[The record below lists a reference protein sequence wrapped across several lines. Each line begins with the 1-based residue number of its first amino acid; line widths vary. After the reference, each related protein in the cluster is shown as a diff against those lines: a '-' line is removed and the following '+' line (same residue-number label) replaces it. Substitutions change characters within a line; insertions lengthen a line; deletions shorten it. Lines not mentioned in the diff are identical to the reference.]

1 MRVNPN
7 PMADILAALQRNQQQ
22 QNTAI
27 LELASGQRI
36 NQPSDDPGGA
46 ATVVQIHDRLSEANA
61 FLSSIE
67 TITGQMQMADSAL
80 SSVVTALTRA
90 IALGVQGATGTLSD
104 ENRQA
109 LAQEASGVRDQLLS
123 LANVSYEGRYVFSG
137 TAQVQPF
144 VLDGNVPSGV
154 RYDGNSGVNSI
165 LVGNGYRIQVN
176 IPGNQMFSAAGNDIF
191 KAMED
196 LITSLQSN
204 SGIDTAVTAVRK
216 GFDYITGQ
224 RVFYGNAI
232 NQLQAQQTYLGGEKL
247 QLAQQQDTVAGAD
260 VAAVASQ
267 LINAQNARSAALAA
281 TGKIAQGSL
290 FDYL

>member
-1 MRVNPN
+1 MP
-7 PMADILAALQRNQQQ
+7 DILAALERNQQQ

-27 LELASGQRI
+27 LQLASGQRI

-46 ATVVQIHDRLSEANA
+46 ATVVQIHDRAAQADA
-61 FLSSIE
+61 FLSSMN
-67 TITGQMQMADSAL
+67 TMTGQMHVADSTL

-104 ENRQA
+104 QDRQA
-109 LAQEASGVRDQLLS
+109 LAEEVAGVRDQLLS

-144 VLDGNVPSGV
+144 VVDSSLPSGV

-165 LVGNGYRIQVN
+165 LIGNGYKLQVN
-176 IPGNQMFSAAGNDIF
+176 VPGDQLFASSGNDMFQAIN
-191 KAMED
+191 D
-196 LITSLQSN
+196 LVTSLQTN
-204 SGIDTAVTAVRK
+204 SGIDTAVTSVRK
-216 GFDYITGQ
+216 AFDYVTGR

-232 NQLQAQQTYLGGEKL
+232 NQLQAQQTYMNSEKL
-247 QLAQQQDTVAGAD
+247 QLAQQENTAAGAD
-260 VAAVASQ
+260 IAAVASQ
-267 LINAQNARSAALAA
+267 LVNAQNARSAALAA
-281 TGKIAQGSL
+281 TGKMSQGSL

>member
-7 PMADILAALQRNQQQ
+7 PMPDILAALQRNQQQ

-36 NQPSDDPGGA
+36 NKPSDDPGGA
-46 ATVVQIHDRLSEANA
+46 ATVVQIHDRSAQGDS
-61 FLSSIE
+61 FLSSVS
-67 TITGQMQMADSAL
+67 TITGQMQVADSTL

-109 LAQEASGVRDQLLS
+109 LAQEVSGVRDQLLS

-137 TAQVQPF
+137 TAQLQPF
-144 VLDGNVPSGV
+144 VMDSNAPSGV
-154 RYDGNSGVNSI
+154 RYDGNPGVNSI
-165 LVGNGYRIQVN
+165 IVGNGYQMQVN
-176 IPGNQMFSAAGNDIF
+176 IPGNQMFAAAGNDMF
-191 KAMED
+191 QATND

-204 SGIDTAVTAVRK
+204 SSIDTAVISVRK
-216 GFDYITGQ
+216 AFDYITGQ
-224 RVFYGNAI
+224 RVFYGNAM
-232 NQLQAQQTYLGGEKL
+232 NQLQAQQTYLNGEKL
-247 QLAQQQDTVAGAD
+247 QLSQQEDTVAGAD
-260 VAAVASQ
+260 MASVASQ
-267 LINAQNARSAALAA
+267 LVNAQNARSAALAA
-281 TGKIAQGSL
+281 ASKLSQGSL